1 MVYYFTCVLSFLA
14 GVNLT
19 LDDQLLDFTRARWN
33 RMLMKGFWSL
43 LVLMVM
49 LECLYLIFITPLAP
63 EEFFRHY
70 MLIPAALHL
79 SVLVLSELCLRFL
92 EERMRDYALLAASSV
107 ITFIIVDINVE
118 IGYIIPALFL
128 PVLVS
133 IFYFSARK
141 LIAASLMS
149 LVTLYSL
156 YFFNTSMDIS
166 VVGIVALTAMLGAF
180 CLIARGVIS
189 RGKEMRQYYI
199 HAAKSNQELL
209 VKNILMDKLAKTDAL
224 TELYNHITFHE
235 YLDKLIEHHDT
246 THMPLQ
252 LALID
257 IDNFKSVNDHFG
269 HRAGDSVL
277 RQVADLVRSQAGMND
292 FVARYGGEELAVI
305 FTDKSAD
312 KSLQIL
318 ETIRQ
323 NIELAVYKELGSR
336 QITVSI
342 GFADY
347 DREGKEKFFIRTDQA
362 LYNAKSQGKNRI
374 VLAGDASA
382 AGEQSRFAWQ

>member
-1 MVYYFTCVLSFLA
+1 MVYCLTCVISFQA

-33 RMLMKGFWSL
+33 RMLLNGFWCL
-43 LVLMVM
+43 LVLMVI
-49 LECLYLIFITPLAP
+49 LECLYLIFITPLAS
-63 EEFFRHY
+63 EDFIRYY
-70 MLIPAALHL
+70 MLVPTSLHL
-79 SVLVLSELCLRFL
+79 SVLVLTELCLRFL
-92 EERMRDYALLAASSV
+92 EERLRDYTLLAAASV

-118 IGYIIPALFL
+118 IGYIIPALFT
-128 PVLVS
+128 PVFVS

-141 LIAASLMS
+141 LIAASIMS
-149 LVTLYSL
+149 LITLYCL
-156 YFFNTSMDIS
+156 YFFNVKLNIS
-166 VVGIVALTAMLGAF
+166 VVGILALTAMLGAF
-180 CLIARGVIS
+180 CLIAWGVIS

-199 HAAKSNQELL
+199 HTAKSNQELL

-235 YLDKLIEHHDT
+235 YLDKLIEHHEST
-246 THMPLQ
+246 RMPLQ

-257 IDNFKSVNDHFG
+257 IDDFKSVNDQFG

-277 RQVADLVRSQAGMND
+277 KQVAELVRSQAGMND

-318 ETIRQ
+318 ETMRQ
-323 NIELAVYKELGSR
+323 NIEQAAYSELGSR
-336 QITVSI
+336 KITVSI

-347 DREGKEKFFIRTDQA
+347 DQEGKERFFIRTDRA
-362 LYNAKSQGKNRI
+362 LYTAKSQGKNQI
-374 VLAGDASA
+374 VLAGDGME
-382 AGEQSRFAWQ
+382 GEKSRFAWK